1 MAEYLLIRL
10 PRETDG
16 HASWVVL
23 KEGSSLAPQ
32 PEKGELSHAAAMSA
46 GRRVVLVVPGDDVL
60 LTEVSVPTQKRQK
73 ILRAVPYALEEQVA
87 DDVENLHFALGS
99 QLDGGS
105 YPVAIAE
112 HSCVQRWLAKAA
124 DAGLSVDMV
133 VPDSLLVPVNPDG
146 WSVVLER
153 DHVLLRSG
161 PFAAFCADRECA
173 ETMIALTIS
182 ETDQETVHLT
192 QYCCD
197 GELPLQPCEGLE
209 SVQAPCDQGALALF
223 AGHFNSE
230 SVINLLQGP
239 FSRQEQASQLWRPW
253 QATAALLIVG
263 LLLVAVQRGLEY
275 RALSQEKQ
283 QLSQRIEQIY
293 RDAFPAAKRVVNPR
307 AQMQQHLLE
316 LRQGQAGSEDGFLA
330 LLSLCGAVLKA
341 NPSVQL
347 QGASYREG
355 RMDLDITA
363 KDLQVL
369 DQLKQQLG
377 ATGQLEVE
385 IQSATSDANQK
396 VQSRLRLRKAGA

>member
-10 PRETDG
+10 PREAEE
-16 HASWVVL
+16 HAAWVVL
-23 KEGSSLAPQ
+23 QEGSSLAPRL
-32 PEKGELSHAAAMSA
+32 EKGELSHAAAMSA
-46 GRRVVLVVPGDDVL
+46 GRRVVLIVPGDEVL
-60 LTEVSVPTQKRQK
+60 LTEVSVPTRKRQK

-87 DDVENLHFALGS
+87 DDVENLHFALGP

-105 YPVAIAE
+105 YPVAIVA
-112 HSCVQRWLAKAA
+112 HSCVQRWLEKAA

-133 VPDSLLVPVNPDG
+133 VPDSLLVPVNPAG

-153 DHVLLRSG
+153 DQVLLRTG

-173 ETMIALTIS
+173 ETMIALMVHG
-182 ETDQETVHLT
+182 TDQETVHLT

-197 GELPLQPCEGLE
+197 GELPLQPRAGLE
-209 SVQAPCDQGALALF
+209 SAQAPCDDSALALF
-223 AGHFNSE
+223 ARHFNSG

-239 FSRQEQASQLWRPW
+239 FSRQEQLSQLWRPW
-253 QATAALLIVG
+253 QATAALLMLG

-293 RDAFPAAKRVVNPR
+293 RDVFPDAKRVVNPR

-316 LRQGQAGSEDGFLA
+316 LRQDQAASEDGFLA
-330 LLSLCGAVLKA
+330 LLSLCGGVLKA
-341 NPSVQL
+341 TPNVQL

-363 KDLQVL
+363 TDLQVL
-369 DQLKQQLG
+369 DQLKQRLS

-385 IQSATSDANQK
+385 IQSATSGANQQ

>member
-10 PRETDG
+10 SRETDG

-23 KEGSSLAPQ
+23 NEGGSLVPQ
-32 PEKGELSHAAAMSA
+32 PEQGELANAEAMSA

-73 ILRAVPYALEEQVA
+73 ILRAIPYALEDQVA

-99 QLDGGS
+99 RLDNGS
-105 YPVAIAE
+105 YPVAITE
-112 HSCVQRWLAKAA
+112 HSCMRRWLEKVAE
-124 DAGLSVDMV
+124 AGLSVDMV
-133 VPDSLLVPVNPDG
+133 VPDSLLVPVSPEG

-153 DHVLLRSG
+153 DHVLIRRG
-161 PFAAFCADRECA
+161 PFTAFSAGPESA
-173 ETMIALTIS
+173 ETMIALAIS
-182 ETDQETVHLT
+182 EAEQETVQLT
-192 QYCCD
+192 QYCCG
-197 GELPLQPCEGLE
+197 GESSLQPREGLE
-209 SVQAPCDQGALALF
+209 LVQAPCDKGALALF
-223 AGHFNSE
+223 ARHFSSE

-239 FSRQEQASQLWRPW
+239 FSRQEQVSQLWRPW
-253 QATAALLIVG
+253 QATAALLIIG

-293 RDAFPAAKRVVNPR
+293 RDVFPNAKRVVNPR
-307 AQMQQHLLE
+307 VQMQQHLLE
-316 LRQGQAGSEDGFLA
+316 LRQGQSGGEEGFLE
-330 LLSLCGAVLKA
+330 LLRLSGGVLKA
-341 NPSVQL
+341 IPSVQL

-377 ATGQLEVE
+377 TTGQLEVE
-385 IQSATSDANQK
+385 IQSATSDADQQ
-396 VQSRLRLRKAGA
+396 VQGRLRLRKAGA